1 MKSIIFAALIAYAS
15 ATSQFENVANDGEQ
29 LPDSNADQA
38 AASEVAAPVEP
49 VDPVEPVA
57 PSDDAVAA
65 PEVDTTIDTDLADTL
80 IATENYEAETAAW
93 ETETKI
99 NTTDYFD
106 NAETKKEMEDFE
118 WDSFDMSEFTFTD
131 LLNLLN
137 NDQQVTDLK
146 DQVQNNYV
154 NWYTAEATKLP
165 QVCEAG

>member
-29 LPDSNADQA
+29 LPDSNADEA
-38 AASEVAAPVEP
+38 AASEVAA
-49 VDPVEPVA
+49 PVEPVA